1 MTDND
6 KQFTSSLSEWLTTAG
21 ESFIVNSA
29 ADGFEAGTQ
38 VHCFEPDVV
47 LLDLMMPELDGFAV
61 CRWIKANP
69 NTRDILVIAMMT
81 NPSPEHRQRI
91 ADAGAETC
99 VSKPLDKARLL
110 DWLKADLS

>member
-6 KQFTSSLSEWLTTAG
+6 KQFTSSLTEWLTATD

-69 NTRDILVIAMMT
+69 
-81 NPSPEHRQRI
+81 SPAYRQRI
-91 ADAGAETC
+91 ADAGAEAC
-99 VSKPLDKARLL
+99 LSKPLDKARLL
-110 DWLKADLS
+110 DLLKADCCKSTVVLAV